1 MRVGVLFSGG
11 KDSALAL
18 YKARK
23 FHDVVCLISLVSINP
38 ESYMFHVP
46 NIELTKMQ
54 AKAIGLH
61 LLRKTTKGEK
71 EDELQ
76 DLMEILSVAKAKLRI
91 EGVVTG
97 AIKSVY
103 QASRIQRICSDLD
116 LWCFNPLW
124 LKDQVDILNELVQRG
139 FKTVVSG
146 VFAFPLDESFLGKE
160 IDDEMI
166 GRLQEFFEEYAL
178 NPAGEG
184 GEMETT
190 VTDAPFFK
198 KRIEILDFDV
208 SFKNNSGVFKI
219 KKASLVAK

>member
-139 FKTVVSG
+139 FRTVVSG

-166 GRLQEFFEEYAL
+166 GRLQEFFEEYDL

>member
-139 FKTVVSG
+139 FRTVVSG

-166 GRLQEFFEEYAL
+166 GRLQEFFEEYDL

-190 VTDAPFFK
+190 VTDSPFFK

>member
-1 MRVGVLFSGG
+1 
-11 KDSALAL
+11 
-18 YKARK
+18 
-23 FHDVVCLISLVSINP
+23 
-38 ESYMFHVP
+38 
-46 NIELTKMQ
+46 
-54 AKAIGLH
+54 
-61 LLRKTTKGEK
+61 
-71 EDELQ
+71 
-76 DLMEILSVAKAKLRI
+76 
-91 EGVVTG
+91 
-97 AIKSVY
+97 
-103 QASRIQRICSDLD
+103 
-116 LWCFNPLW
+116 
-124 LKDQVDILNELVQRG
+124 VQRG

-166 GRLQEFFEEYAL
+166 GRLQEFFEEYDL

>member
-1 MRVGVLFSGG
+1 MRVGILFSGG
-11 KDSALAL
+11 KDSALAF

-54 AKAIGLH
+54 AKAIGLP
-61 LLRKTTKGEK
+61 LLKKTTKGEK
-71 EDELQ
+71 ENELR
-76 DLMEILSVAKAKLRI
+76 DLMKILSVAKAKLRI
-91 EGVVTG
+91 AGVVTG
-97 AIKSVY
+97 TIKSVY

-116 LWCFNPLW
+116 LWCFSPLW
-124 LKDQVDILNELVQRG
+124 LKDQVYILNELVRKG
-139 FKTVVSG
+139 FKTVISG

-166 GRLQEFFEEYAL
+166 GRLQGFFEEYDL

-219 KKASLVAK
+219 KKARLTAK